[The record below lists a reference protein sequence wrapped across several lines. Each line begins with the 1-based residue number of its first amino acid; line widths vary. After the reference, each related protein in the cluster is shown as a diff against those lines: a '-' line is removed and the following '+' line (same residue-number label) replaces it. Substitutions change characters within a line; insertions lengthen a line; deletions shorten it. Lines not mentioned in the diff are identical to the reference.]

1 MIPHTTIEI
10 FGSDWWLGNIST
22 IAVIIAIIFFG
33 KQSNHSTQD
42 KIAKLIGAISLFRW
56 IFIQLYSVYVDS
68 WSLQSSLPLQM
79 CSFSSLFCGIV
90 MFYRKQE
97 FYEFVYYMG
106 IASAFHS
113 LLTPEFTMGNEGYF
127 FFDYYL
133 NHGTIALVPLYLTLV
148 MKFRPRKYS
157 WYSTFLFA
165 QILLIIAGIT
175 NWLID
180 ANYMYLCQ
188 KPIVNN
194 PFVMGEWPWYI
205 LSLQFAGLLHF
216 FLLYLPFSVFQNKDT

>member
-10 FGSDWWLGNIST
+10 FGIYWWLGNIST
-22 IAVIIAIIFFG
+22 LAAIITIIVLG
-33 KQSNHSTQD
+33 KKSNHITQD
-42 KIAKLIGAISLFRW
+42 KIAKLIGGISLFRW
-56 IFIQLYSVYVDS
+56 IFIQLYSVYSES

-90 MFYRKQE
+90 MFYRKQG

-106 IASAFHS
+106 IASAFHA

-127 FFDYYL
+127 YFDYYL
-133 NHGTIALVPLYLTLV
+133 NHGAIALIPLYLTLV
-148 MKFRPRKYS
+148 MKFEPRKYS
-157 WYSTFLFA
+157 WFTTFLFA
-165 QILLIIAGIT
+165 QILLIIAGFT

-194 PFVMGEWPWYI
+194 PFVIGEWPWYI
-205 LSLQFAGLLHF
+205 LGLQFAGLFHF
-216 FLLYLPFSVFQNKDT
+216 ILLYLPFGIKRHRDA